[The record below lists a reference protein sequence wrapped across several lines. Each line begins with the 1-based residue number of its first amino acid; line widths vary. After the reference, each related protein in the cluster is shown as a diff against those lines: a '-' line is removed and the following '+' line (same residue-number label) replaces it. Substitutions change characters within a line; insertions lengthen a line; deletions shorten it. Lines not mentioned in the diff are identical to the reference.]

1 LKKTLT
7 SLLLTS
13 SVFAAVPAWAVPPA
27 QARGLDLPA
36 LVSVLDHGRRAELL
50 LNKTPSRT
58 FKKIQ
63 TIVLDPGH
71 GGENQGAIGVCNVH
85 EKFLTM
91 ELALELRDRLQRTY
105 PGARIVMTRY
115 WDTSVGLP
123 ERIDFANKIQA
134 DLFVSLHYNAATHD
148 RALGFETYFL
158 NTSEATPGEEEV
170 KGKPIAAAR
179 LEVTGLEKDQTVPK
193 VSRSSSELL
202 ADIQVDL
209 HRQRQHQES
218 AEFARLTNE
227 ALATRL
233 TSINRG
239 VKQANFAVL
248 RGAAMPAIV
257 VESGF
262 VSHPKEGHAILT
274 DGHRANIVDALVEA
288 IESFDS
294 LLDRRETS
302 N

>member
-1 LKKTLT
+1 M
-7 SLLLTS
+7 SA
-13 SVFAAVPAWAVPPA
+13 VVAASPAQAVPPA
-27 QARGLDLPA
+27 QARGLDMPA
-36 LVSVLDHGRRAELL
+36 LVSVLDHARRAELM
-50 LNKTPSRT
+50 LNQTPARA
-58 FKKIQ
+58 FKNLQ
-63 TIVLDPGH
+63 VIVLDPGH
-71 GGENQGAIGVCNVH
+71 GGENQGALGVCNVH

-91 ELALELRDRLQRTY
+91 ELALELRDRLQRKY
-105 PGARIVMTRY
+105 PAARIVMTRY
-115 WDTSVGLP
+115 WDTSIGLP
-123 ERIDFANKIQA
+123 ERIAFANTVGA

-179 LEVTGLEKDQTVPK
+179 LEVTGLEKETTPPPVA
-193 VSRSSSELL
+193 RSSAELL
-202 ADIQVDL
+202 DHIKTDL
-209 HRQRQHQES
+209 QRQRQHQDS

-233 TSINRG
+233 TSVNRG

-248 RGAAMPAIV
+248 RGAIMPAIV

-262 VSHPKEGHAILT
+262 VSHPREGRAIAT
-274 DGHRANIVDALVEA
+274 DTHRQHIVDALVYA
-288 IESFDS
+288 IESFDT
-294 LLDRRETS
+294 LMDRRETS